1 MHSSDLQYLP
11 INLPAF
17 AVLVGVFLVLLV
29 LIQLQVLR
37 YVYERL
43 GISSPAALLL
53 LFGSLVG
60 SYANIPVAQ
69 LPGEPIVAAREV
81 PAFGMTYVVPVVVEW
96 PGTVIAV
103 NVGGAILPGL
113 LSLYLLAK
121 NRLWGRGLVAI
132 GCIAAV
138 THWLAEPVPG
148 AGIALPIFVPP
159 LAAAV
164 TAMVLSRRYAAPLA
178 FIGGSLGTL
187 IGADLLN
194 LDKVSGLGAPVVSIG
209 GAGTFDG
216 IFLTGILGVLIAS
229 LSGRP
234 NRRDDAPASAAP

>member
-1 MHSSDLQYLP
+1 MPSSHLQYLP
-11 INLPAF
+11 ITLPSF
-17 AVLVGVFLVLLV
+17 AALVGLFMALLV
-29 LIQLQVLR
+29 LIRLQALR
-37 YVYERL
+37 YAYERL

-53 LFGSLVG
+53 LLASLIG
-60 SYANIPVAQ
+60 SYFNIPVAQ
-69 LPGEPIVAAREV
+69 LPHEKVVAAREV
-81 PAFGMTYVVPVVVEW
+81 AGFGMTYVVPVVVEW
-96 PGTVIAV
+96 PGTIIAV
-103 NVGGAILPGL
+103 NVGGAVIPGL

-132 GCIAAV
+132 ACIAVV

-159 LAAAV
+159 FAAAV

-194 LDKVSGLGAPVVSIG
+194 LDKVAGLGAPVASIG

-216 IFLTGILGVLIAS
+216 IFLSGILGVLFAS
-229 LSGRP
+229 LSGAGSRSA
-234 NRRDDAPASAAP
+234 RRVSG